1 MQHDPRPH
9 IHRRGIAVRRLRSLT
24 TGTAVVGIAGTAAF
38 GAVAAAS
45 WSGDPAATPLPA
57 AATTDSTSG
66 RTGTTPTTPRT
77 GVQPAAP
84 NGGFVQP
91 PTVTGRVNRGTGHA
105 TSGGSH

>member
-38 GAVAAAS
+38 GAVSAAS
-45 WSGDPAATPLPA
+45 WSGDPAATPLPVN
-57 AATTDSTSG
+57 ATTDSGSS

-77 GVQPAAP
+77 GVQQVVP
-84 NGGFVQP
+84 NGGFAQP

-105 TSGGSH
+105 SSGGSH